1 MKKKFLIAV
10 FLLILLSTY
19 KFQTNFSLIPNL
31 FIKKITIEN
40 NHIIDEENIK
50 KKLAFLYDT
59 NLFSLK
65 TENIKITLNEIDFI
79 ESYEIKK
86 VYPNKIRIRVFEK
99 KPIAVLQHK
108 KNKFFF
114 TSNGGTAN
122 FLDLKEFQ
130 NLPVVFGDKK
140 SFDIFYKNLI
150 AINFPINEI
159 KNFYLFDSKRW
170 DLITI
175 KNQTIK
181 LPINDYDKSLLN
193 YLNLKDQANFQKFK
207 TFDYR
212 IKEQLILK

>member
-10 FLLILLSTY
+10 FLLLLLSTY
-19 KFQTNFSLIPNL
+19 KFQSNFSLIPNL

-40 NHIIDEENIK
+40 NHVIDEENIK

-65 TENIKITLNEIDFI
+65 TENIKIRLNEIDFI

-122 FLDLKEFQ
+122 YLDLKEFQ

>member
-65 TENIKITLNEIDFI
+65 TENIKIRLNEIDFI

-99 KPIAVLQHK
+99 EPIAVLQHK

>member
-10 FLLILLSTY
+10 FLLLLLSTY
-19 KFQTNFSLIPNL
+19 KFQSNFSLIPNL

-40 NHIIDEENIK
+40 NHVIDEENIK

-65 TENIKITLNEIDFI
+65 TENIKIRLNEIDFI

>member
-1 MKKKFLIAV
+1 MKKRFSIAL
-10 FLLILLSTY
+10 FLLLLLSTY
-19 KFQTNFSLIPNL
+19 KIQTNFSLMPNL
-31 FIKKITIEN
+31 SIKKIIIEN
-40 NHIIDEENIK
+40 NYVVNDKDIK
-50 KKLAFLYDT
+50 NNLAFLYDT
-59 NLFSLK
+59 NLFLLK
-65 TENIKITLNEIDFI
+65 TKNIKTKLSKIDFI

-86 VYPNKIRIRVFEK
+86 IYPNKLRVRVFEK

-108 KNKFFF
+108 KSKFFF
-114 TSNGGTAN
+114 TNNGGTAN
-122 FLDLKEFQ
+122 FIDLKEFK

-181 LPINDYDKSLLN
+181 LPTYNYDQSLLN
-193 YLNLKDQANFQKFK
+193 YLNLKDQANFLKFK

>member
-10 FLLILLSTY
+10 FLLLLLSTY

-59 NLFSLK
+59 NLFLLK
-65 TENIKITLNEIDFI
+65 TENIKIRLNEIDFI

-86 VYPNKIRIRVFEK
+86 IYPNKIRIRVFEK

>member
-1 MKKKFLIAV
+1 MKKQFSIAL
-10 FLLILLSTY
+10 FLLLLLSTY
-19 KFQTNFSLIPNL
+19 KIQTNFSLMPNL
-31 FIKKITIEN
+31 SIKKIIIEN
-40 NHIIDEENIK
+40 NYVVNDKDIK
-50 KKLAFLYDT
+50 NNLAFLYET
-59 NLFSLK
+59 NLFLLK
-65 TENIKITLNEIDFI
+65 TKNIKTKLSEIDFI

-86 VYPNKIRIRVFEK
+86 IYPNKIRIRVFEK

-114 TSNGGTAN
+114 TNNGGTAN

-159 KNFYLFDSKRW
+159 KNFYLFESKRW
-170 DLITI
+170 DIVTI

-193 YLNLKDQANFQKFK
+193 YLNLKDQANFLKFK

>member
-1 MKKKFLIAV
+1 MKKRFLIAV
-10 FLLILLSTY
+10 FLLLLLSTY

-31 FIKKITIEN
+31 SIKKITIEN
-40 NHIIDEENIK
+40 NYVIDEENIK

-65 TENIKITLNEIDFI
+65 TENIKIRLNEIDFI

>member
-59 NLFSLK
+59 NLFLLK
-65 TENIKITLNEIDFI
+65 TENIKIRLNEIDFI

-159 KNFYLFDSKRW
+159 KNFYLFNSKRW
-170 DLITI
+170 DLVTI

>member
-10 FLLILLSTY
+10 FLLLLLSTY

-40 NHIIDEENIK
+40 NHVIDEENIK

-59 NLFSLK
+59 NLFLLK
-65 TENIKITLNEIDFI
+65 TENIKIRLNEIDFI

-159 KNFYLFDSKRW
+159 KNFYLFNSKRW
-170 DLITI
+170 DLVTI